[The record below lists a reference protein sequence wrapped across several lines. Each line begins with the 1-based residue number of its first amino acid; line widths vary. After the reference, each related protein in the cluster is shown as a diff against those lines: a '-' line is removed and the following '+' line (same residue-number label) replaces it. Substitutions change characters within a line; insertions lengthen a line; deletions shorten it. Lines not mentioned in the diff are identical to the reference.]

1 VGASDAPDCI
11 AFKPAKPDV
20 NRRMTVTASMRF
32 TITNPAEHYIKRQGQ
47 DRAALEKSWDQYIA
61 LV

>member
-1 VGASDAPDCI
+1 
-11 AFKPAKPDV
+11 
-20 NRRMTVTASMRF
+20 MTVTASMRF